1 VLIVS
6 AWFPP
11 LAKEDE
17 SVPKTPWEDRVKML
31 LNKPE
36 IVWYYKAPDGTMY
49 GGQPRLDFVACDI
62 FGRFIMIEVKSV
74 THTAKTF
81 SPRVIVPAVQQDAL
95 NKIAETA
102 SGVAIL
108 AVGHEGILRLYN
120 WGKIRG
126 LPKVSLANAGEE
138 KPFWMD
144 AWKGPASWEQH
155 NLHVILSK
163 KWHSEPGPYSGLGP
177 TANVIS
183 ASEWTKP
190 YPALPDPLPEIT
202 SPLILP
208 LDIQP
213 RRIASTQAGFEAMVK
228 YAQASGS
235 PLVQEMKKEIYEKL
249 ESMAPAG
256 VAERVA
262 AEHAAAQGVARPTL
276 EPIQNSVV
284 KRAKPVPPAP
294 PPEKTSGE
302 KRKEILKKANR
313 QHHARQ

>member
-1 VLIVS
+1 
-6 AWFPP
+6 
-11 LAKEDE
+11 
-17 SVPKTPWEDRVKML
+17 
-31 LNKPE
+31 
-36 IVWYYKAPDGTMY
+36 
-49 GGQPRLDFVACDI
+49 
-62 FGRFIMIEVKSV
+62 
-74 THTAKTF
+74 
-81 SPRVIVPAVQQDAL
+81 VQQDAL
-95 NKIAETA
+95 DKIAGTA

-126 LPKVSLANAGEE
+126 LPVSLASRTGRE
-138 KPFWMD
+138 PFWMD
-144 AWKGPASWEQH
+144 VWNGPAKLGAAQPACD
-155 NLHVILSK
+155 
-163 KWHSEPGPYSGLGP
+163 PGEELALRTWTLLG
-177 TANVIS
+177 AGS
-183 ASEWTKP
+183 AGKCEFGQRVDSP
-190 YPALPDPLPEIT
+190 YPALPDPLPEI

-208 LDIQP
+208 PDMEP

-313 QHHARQ
+313 QHHQARQ